1 MSARPAR
8 RRVVLAALVVVVL
21 LLAVTSATWVSGTA
35 PTVIGTEP
43 VSVAGTSAAPAVTA
57 AALVMGAAAL
67 AVAIGR
73 RVAVTLGG
81 LALLGAGVMVV
92 VAVAGLL
99 ADPAGPLLGAAALV
113 SGVRVLEGEPA
124 LTPWPYAAALL
135 GAGAGAAG
143 VVAVLSAGRWQHAGR
158 RFERA
163 GAAASAGGPTGA
175 SPVGPTGASP
185 DSATTAPGEAATRP
199 AGAAGLAV
207 GTEQGGAAAAP
218 GAARGT
224 PETDAR
230 TRAMDDWDALG
241 RGEDPSRDQAP

>member
-8 RRVVLAALVVVVL
+8 RRVVLATLVVVVL

-57 AALVMGAAAL
+57 AALGMGAAAL

-73 RVAVTLGG
+73 RVAVMLGG
-81 LALLGAGVMVV
+81 LALLGAAVMVA

-99 ADPAGPLLGAAALV
+99 ADPAGPLLGAAAQV

-124 LTPWPYAAALL
+124 LSPWPYAAALL
-135 GAGAGAAG
+135 GVGAGAAG

-163 GAAASAGGPTGA
+163 AAASGAPSTGAPTGA
-175 SPVGPTGASP
+175 SPEP
-185 DSATTAPGEAATRP
+185 ATTGESTTRP
-199 AGAAGLAV
+199 AGATGLAV
-207 GTEQGGAAAAP
+207 GTGASASS